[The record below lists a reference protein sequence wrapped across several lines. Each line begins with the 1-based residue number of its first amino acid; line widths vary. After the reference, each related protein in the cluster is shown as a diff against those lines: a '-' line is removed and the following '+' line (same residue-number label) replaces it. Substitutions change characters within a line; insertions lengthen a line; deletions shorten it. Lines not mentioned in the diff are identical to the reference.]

1 MAKQVKI
8 FLRTEWVRWY
18 FINCKMRWGIV
29 YYILTSCIGKFT
41 YILLPRTNYIE
52 WQISLMACTIK
63 SKLASDSFATILPNP
78 PPSMLTP
85 WPSFSGCFLAVRS
98 FLARRCPWTHHLQAS
113 TWWINDLHSHPP
125 RHTLPGPANWELPE
139 DRDGTP
145 QPSPKSPM
153 SSSLKFMTYLV
164 FGLGEK
170 EHLGREFFAEDCL
183 EGIRWHFCMLGFA
196 SNHHR
201 CHPREPQQHFIPL
214 AVISKDEKT
223 WHHSILP
230 SGSTTALLTLDYN

>member
-8 FLRTEWVRWY
+8 FLRTQWVRWY

-98 FLARRCPWTHHLQAS
+98 SWLEDAHGLIPYKHPPDELMTSTVTHPATPFQGLQTGNSLRTEMGPQSHLQKARWAPLSNSWPTSCLGWEKKS
-113 TWWINDLHSHPP
+113 TLVENSLLNIVWK
-125 RHTLPGPANWELPE
+125 ELGGIFACLVSRLTIIGAIPE
-139 DRDGTP
+139 S
-145 QPSPKSPM
+145 PSSI
-153 SSSLKFMTYLV
+153 SSL
-164 FGLGEK
+164 
-170 EHLGREFFAEDCL
+170 
-183 EGIRWHFCMLGFA
+183 
-196 SNHHR
+196 
-201 CHPREPQQHFIPL
+201 
-214 AVISKDEKT
+214 
-223 WHHSILP
+223 
-230 SGSTTALLTLDYN
+230 